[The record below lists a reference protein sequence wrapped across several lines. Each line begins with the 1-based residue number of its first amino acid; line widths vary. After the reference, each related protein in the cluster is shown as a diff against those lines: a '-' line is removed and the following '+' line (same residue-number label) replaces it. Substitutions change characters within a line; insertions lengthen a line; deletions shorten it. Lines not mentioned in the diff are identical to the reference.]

1 MNDETWILLAM
12 FFCFFMLLLTTRMWF
27 NLRDAKRQGLD
38 AGDLGYGWET
48 IVVFE
53 IILVAALIWFGSL
66 L

>member
-1 MNDETWILLAM
+1 M

-38 AGDLGYGWET
+38 ADDLGYGWET

-53 IILVAALIWFGSL
+53 VILVAALIWFGSL

>member
-12 FFCFFMLLLTTRMWF
+12 FSFFFMLLLTTRMWF

-38 AGDLGYGWET
+38 ADDLGYGWGT
-48 IVVFE
+48 IVVYE
-53 IILVAALIWFGSL
+53 IILIIALIWFGSL

>member
-12 FFCFFMLLLTTRMWF
+12 FFCFSMLLLTTRMWF

-38 AGDLGYGWET
+38 ADDLGYGWET

-53 IILVAALIWFGSL
+53 VILVAALIWFGSL